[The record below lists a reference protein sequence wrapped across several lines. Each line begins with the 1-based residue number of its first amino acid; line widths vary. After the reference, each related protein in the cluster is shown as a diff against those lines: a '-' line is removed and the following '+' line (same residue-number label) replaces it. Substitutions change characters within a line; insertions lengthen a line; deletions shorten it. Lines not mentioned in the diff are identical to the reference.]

1 LISTVSSCSKLKKAE
16 KINKDANPAAD
27 DILDDRALKKIKILQ
42 LKDGVRK
49 VDKHGFREADELKD
63 KVEDE

>member
-1 LISTVSSCSKLKKAE
+1 MLKKAE